1 MDYKNKS
8 APYTM
13 NSTPTNLSPIYN
25 RSQKTSMLVDSQ
37 AASAIKSPTS
47 EASTRA
53 SLSPVKRF
61 ANSKTPTPVD
71 TQMISTLS

>member
-1 MDYKNKS
+1 
-8 APYTM
+8 
-13 NSTPTNLSPIYN
+13 
-25 RSQKTSMLVDSQ
+25 MLVDNQ
-37 AASAIKSPTS
+37 PASTVKSPTS

-61 ANSKTPTPVD
+61 ANSKTPTQTD